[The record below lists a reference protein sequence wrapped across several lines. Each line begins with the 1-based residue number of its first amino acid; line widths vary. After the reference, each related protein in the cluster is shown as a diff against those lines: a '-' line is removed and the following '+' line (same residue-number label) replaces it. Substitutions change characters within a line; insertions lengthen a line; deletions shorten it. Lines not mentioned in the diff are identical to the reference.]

1 MAAADDDIPAPGSE
15 PGAAMALPD
24 IHVPAAWTLAAL
36 VAGLALGLAAGH
48 VGGLGGLVAAAGPVG
63 TLWLRGL
70 QMTILPLVVALL
82 VVGIVQT
89 VAAAR
94 AGAMARRTLG
104 LFAAVLTGGAVM
116 TALVMPLLLDW
127 LPVPSRAM
135 TQITHPSAA
144 AGASALAIPGLGA
157 FLGSLV
163 PDNVVAAAGGGA
175 ILPTLVFFTLFAAA
189 TTRLPM
195 VQRNQIVRLFEGIA
209 GAVMVM
215 IGWVLALAPIG
226 VFALSL
232 TVAAQSGGAAIGMLA
247 HYIAL
252 VSGIGGLVLLGSYGL
267 AIAVGRITPGAFAR
281 AMLPVQAVALSTQS
295 SLASLPAMLAA
306 CRRLG
311 IADASA
317 EFVLPLAV
325 ALFRATGPAMNL
337 AVAIYVARLTGV
349 TLTPVTLAAGVIVAC
364 LTTLGA
370 PSISGTV
377 SFISSVG
384 PIALAMGVPVAPL
397 ALLVAVEMLPDLMR
411 TLGNVGMDVAA
422 AAAVD
427 RWSRVGIKQ
436 GPKRAQT

>member
-1 MAAADDDIPAPGSE
+1 MAAADENTSLPDGGPPRT
-15 PGAAMALPD
+15 MVLPD
-24 IHVPAAWTLAAL
+24 IRVPAGLTLAAL
-36 VAGLALGLAAGH
+36 AAGLVLGIFAGRT
-48 VGGLGGLVAAAGPVG
+48 GLRMSWLVVAAGPVG
-63 TLWLRGL
+63 SLWLRGL

-89 VAAAR
+89 VAAAQ
-94 AGAMARRTLG
+94 AGVMARRTLG
-104 LFAAVLTGGAVM
+104 LFAAVLVSGTVL
-116 TALVMPLLLDW
+116 TALVMPLLLDL
-127 LPVPSRAM
+127 LPVPALAM
-135 TQITHPSAA
+135 TEITRASAA
-144 AGASALAIPGLGA
+144 PGAGVPAIPGLGA
-157 FLGSLV
+157 FIESLV
-163 PDNVVAAAGGGA
+163 PANVVAAASGGA
-175 ILPTLVFFTLFAAA
+175 ILPTLVFFVLFALA
-189 TTRLPM
+189 TTRLPRA
-195 VQRNQIVRLFEGIA
+195 QGTQIQLLFEGIA

-215 IGWVLALAPIG
+215 IGWVLALAPLG

-232 TVAAQSGGAAIGMLA
+232 TVAAQSGGSAIGMLA

-252 VSGIGGLVLLGSYGL
+252 VSGIGGVVLLGSYVL
-267 AIAVGRITPGAFAR
+267 VVAVARVPLGAYVR

-311 IADASA
+311 IADANA

-337 AVAIYVARLTGV
+337 AVAIYVARLSGV
-349 TLTPVTLAAGVIVAC
+349 ALTPTMLAAGVIVAC

-377 SFISSVG
+377 SFISSIG
-384 PIALAMGVPVAPL
+384 PVALAMGVPVAPL

-422 AAAVD
+422 AAVVN
-427 RWSRVGIKQ
+427 RWSNR
-436 GPKRAQT
+436 RN